1 MGEEAVV
8 PLRADL
14 FEETR
19 VPDAFEERAAF
30 AGFPDAPDC
39 ADEHVV
45 LAREVFGDAAVHELR
60 GLSTSTRPQ
69 MIGRCDE
76 AHL

>member
-1 MGEEAVV
+1 M

-19 VPDAFEERAAF
+19 VPDAFEEGAAF

-39 ADEHVV
+39 ADEDVV
-45 LAREVFGDAAVHELR
+45 LAREVFGDAAVHELWKVVN
-60 GLSTSTRPQ
+60 TSMGERERDG
-69 MIGRCDE
+69 MGMR